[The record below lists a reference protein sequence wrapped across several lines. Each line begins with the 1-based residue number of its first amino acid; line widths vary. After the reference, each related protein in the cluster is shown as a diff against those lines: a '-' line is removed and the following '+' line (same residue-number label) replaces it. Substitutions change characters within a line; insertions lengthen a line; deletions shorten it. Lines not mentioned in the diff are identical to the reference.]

1 MATGLGF
8 GQVSPQQRQRFM
20 AFNQP
25 QQATILNQLQKTNP
39 LAAAKLSMN
48 NQPAANIQPLANTSA
63 AQTQAQATGAGPSFR
78 FQDLNKAYQLDPRNT
93 LADTLM
99 KQGMRG
105 GPVRT
110 PLEGIGRLSQSLV
123 GAMLQKKSLDRLEGQ
138 ETTRQENLQAQQDA
152 ITATLPPNLQS
163 MFTGPA
169 TAESLASVQQLNLQ
183 KELAPTSEFA
193 IQQTPQGS
201 VFGVKTTDAF
211 GNETFKPSGQQT
223 TPRPVKGPDQFRPLT
238 KEEIENAKKPV
249 AEGGLGLKDAD
260 LVGSQ
265 FNETQNKI
273 VYKSK
278 GQIINVDASTG
289 LPPSEEQKAFG
300 KNIVERIDKN
310 YLTPAAERGQS
321 LSALNQALNLMNQ
334 SFQEGGEDLTGF
346 GVEFLTDVQAGLATI
361 ASTLGFDVSELGV
374 DLELIKDRQTL
385 RAELNK
391 LVLGQTQKLKGALS
405 NKELDFSAKATANMG
420 NTAEANLLILTV
432 QKLAAQKLQLGA
444 DAALEYFS
452 TNKTYGKGKAPDGK
466 EYASFEN
473 YWRKVSQED
482 EFIGPQLINEL
493 NSAKQIEAYLDIKGV
508 KKDANGGYT
517 DDALSKLTEEELD
530 AIKAKLGSFNQ

>member
-1 MATGLGF
+1 MTTALTTGQLT
-8 GQVSPQQRQRFM
+8 PEMRQQFL
-20 AFNQP
+20 NLSQP
-25 QQATILNQLQKTNP
+25 QQQTILNNLPNS
-39 LAAAKLSMN
+39 LSAAMLRMSAPTIN
-48 NQPAANIQPLANTSA
+48 AQPLAQPMQQPM
-63 AQTQAQATGAGPSFR
+63 AQPMAQGQGPSFR
-78 FQDLNKAYQLDPRNT
+78 FQDLNKAFQLDPRNT
-93 LADTLM
+93 LANTLM
-99 KQGMRG
+99 QQGMRG

-123 GAMLQKKSLDRLEGQ
+123 GAMLQKRALDRLEGQ
-138 ETTRQENLQAQQDA
+138 ETTRQSNLQAQQDA
-152 ITATLPPNLQS
+152 ITATLPANLQS

-169 TAESLASVQQLNLQ
+169 TAQSLQQVQQLNLQ

-193 IQQTPQGS
+193 IQQTPQGN

-223 TPRPVKGPDQFRPLT
+223 TPRPAAQKDQFRPLT
-238 KEEIENAKKPV
+238 VEEITNAKKPV

-265 FNETQNKI
+265 FNETQNRI
-273 VYKSK
+273 VFKSK
-278 GQIINVDASTG
+278 GQTINVDATTG
-289 LPPSEEQKAFG
+289 LPPTEEQKEFG
-300 KNIVERIDKN
+300 KTIVKRVNDT
-310 YLTPAAERGQS
+310 YLKPAAEAGPTIQ
-321 LSALNQALNLMNQ
+321 ALNQALNLMNQ
-334 SFQEGGEDLTGF
+334 SFEQGGEDLTGF

-361 ASTLGFDVSELGV
+361 SNLLGFDVSELGV
-374 DLELIKDRQTL
+374 DVELIKDRQTL

-420 NTAEANLLILTV
+420 NTAEANFLILTV
-432 QKLAAQKLQLGA
+432 QKLAAQKMQLAA
-444 DAALEYFS
+444 DAASDWFS
-452 TNKTYGKGKAPDGK
+452 DNGTYGKGKGADGK
-466 EYASFEN
+466 EYSSFEK
-473 YWRKVSQED
+473 YWRSASQED